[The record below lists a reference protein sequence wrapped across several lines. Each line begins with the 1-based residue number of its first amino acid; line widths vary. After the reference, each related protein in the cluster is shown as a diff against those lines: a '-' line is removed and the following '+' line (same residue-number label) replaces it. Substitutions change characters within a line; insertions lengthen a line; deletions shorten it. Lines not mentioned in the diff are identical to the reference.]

1 MVSYN
6 RTKLSCYTGYFV
18 QAVINNLPP
27 LLFIIFNEQFGI
39 DLKRLSLIITINFV
53 SQMAVDLF
61 AIEFSDKIGYKILSV
76 LSQGVTAVGLVCL
89 AVLPNVIN
97 SFAGIVIAII
107 LNAIGSGLMEVIIS
121 PIVEAIPGDKKTSQ
135 MAFLHS
141 FYCWGQVFVV
151 LVTTIIIKLISK
163 AYWYWIPLIWAILP
177 AVNAISFLTCKMP
190 DNLASDE
197 ERTPVSK
204 LFTKKSFIL
213 MMILMLCAGASEL
226 GMSQWASYFAETGL
240 HVTKQ
245 TGDILGP
252 CMFAV
257 LMGLGRVLF
266 GIFGEKLNLKITL
279 GIFAVLCAISYITVS
294 VSENPY
300 IALAFCALTGICIS
314 VMWPG
319 TLSLSAQKFPG
330 GGNSMFGLLA
340 LLGDLGCTLGPWFIS
355 FTALNLCDGSLKGGI
370 GFGAL
375 FPLIM
380 VISLLLLRGNKLK
393 SKNILTN

>member
-39 DLKRLSLIITINFV
+39 DLKKLSLIITINFV
-53 SQMAVDLF
+53 SQMSVDLF
-61 AIEFSDKIGYKILSV
+61 AIKFSDKIGYKILSV
-76 LSQGVTAVGLVCL
+76 LSQGVTTVGLVCL
-89 AVLPNVIN
+89 AVLPNIIN
-97 SFAGIVIAII
+97 SFTGIVIAII

-151 LVTTIIIKLISK
+151 LVTTIAIKIIGKP
-163 AYWYWIPLIWAILP
+163 YWYWIPLIWAVLP

-190 DNLASDE
+190 ENLASDE

-204 LFTKKSFIL
+204 LFTKKSFII

-245 TGDILGP
+245 VGDILGP

-279 GIFAVLCAISYITVS
+279 GLFAVLCAISYITVS

-300 IALAFCALTGICIS
+300 IALAFCALTGISIS

-355 FTALNLCDGSLKGGI
+355 FTALNIYGGSLKGGI

-380 VISLLLLRGNKLK
+380 VISLLLLRVNKLK
-393 SKNILTN
+393 SEKVLTN

>member
-1 MVSYN
+1 MVSYK
-6 RTKLSCYTGYFV
+6 RTRLSCYTGYFV
-18 QAVINNLPP
+18 QAIINNLPP

-39 DLKRLSLIITINFV
+39 DLKRLSLLITINFV
-53 SQMAVDLF
+53 SQTAVDLF
-61 AIEFSDKIGYKILSV
+61 AIRFSDKIGYKILSV
-76 LSQGVTAVGLVCL
+76 FSQSITAIGLICL
-89 AVLPNVIN
+89 AVLPRLTDPFTGLSV
-97 SFAGIVIAII
+97 AII
-107 LNAIGSGLMEVIIS
+107 LNGIGSGLMEVIIS

-151 LVTTIIIKLISK
+151 LVTTVLIKLIGK
-163 AYWYWIPLIWAILP
+163 ASWYWIPLTWAILP
-177 AVNAISFLTCKMP
+177 AINTVSFLKCTMP
-190 DNLASDE
+190 ENLAPE
-197 ERTPVSK
+197 KRTPVGK
-204 LFTKKSFIL
+204 LFFKKPFIL

-257 LMGLGRVLF
+257 LMGLGRVIF
-266 GIFGEKLNLKITL
+266 GIFGEKLNIKITL
-279 GIFAVLCAISYITVS
+279 GVFAFLCAISYITVS
-294 VSENPY
+294 VSGNQY
-300 IALAFCALTGICIS
+300 IALIFCALTGICIS

-319 TLSLSAQKFPG
+319 TFSLAARKFPG
-330 GGNSMFGLLA
+330 GGNSMFGTLA

-355 FTALNLCDGSLKGGI
+355 FSAINICGGNLKSGI

-375 FPLIM
+375 FPIIM
-380 VISLLLLRGNKLK
+380 IIALAFLTSGK
-393 SKNILTN
+393 SKSEKA

>member
-18 QAVINNLPP
+18 QAIINNLPP

-39 DLKRLSLIITINFV
+39 DLKRLSVLITINFV
-53 SQMAVDLF
+53 SQTAVDLF
-61 AIEFSDKIGYKILSV
+61 AVKFSDKIGYKILSV
-76 LSQGVTAVGLVCL
+76 FSQSITAIGLICL
-89 AVLPNVIN
+89 ALLPRLIN
-97 SFAGIVIAII
+97 PFTGLSVAII
-107 LNAIGSGLMEVIIS
+107 LNGIGSGLMEVIIS
-121 PIVEAIPGDKKTSQ
+121 PIVEAIPGDRKTSQ

-151 LVTTIIIKLISK
+151 LVTTILIKLIGK
-163 AYWYWIPLIWAILP
+163 ACWYWIPLVWAILP
-177 AVNAISFLTCKMP
+177 AINTVSFLKCTMP
-190 DNLASDE
+190 ENLAAE
-197 ERTPVSK
+197 KRTPVGK
-204 LFTKKSFIL
+204 LFFKKHFIL

-257 LMGLGRVLF
+257 LMGLGRVIF
-266 GIFGEKLNLKITL
+266 GIFGEKLNIKITL
-279 GIFAVLCAISYITVS
+279 AVFAFLCAVSYITVS
-294 VSENPY
+294 VSGNQY
-300 IALAFCALTGICIS
+300 IALIFCALTGICIS

-319 TLSLSAQKFPG
+319 TFSLAARKFPD
-330 GGNSMFGLLA
+330 GGNSMFGILA

-355 FTALNLCDGSLKGGI
+355 FSAINICGGNLKSGI

-375 FPLIM
+375 FPIIM
-380 VISLLLLRGNKLK
+380 IIALAFLASSKLK
-393 SKNILTN
+393 SEKA